1 MTLTDLLGKVK
12 PSQLVD
18 ENLYTTALEY
28 IFMDTTKI
36 HKSDFPHDQLSV

>member
-18 ENLYTTALEY
+18 ENLYTAALEY
-28 IFMDTTKI
+28 TFMDTTEI
-36 HKSDFPHDQLSV
+36 YKSDLPHVQLSV